1 MKHAPDMESPRP
13 PRRRRRTSE
22 PRRLLLAIG
31 LTLAFHVLVVGGVV
45 LLSFLPSSRPPVTPR
60 TAVAMQTLSAEDWE
74 RNRAVAPGDTAQV
87 PPDRALAP
95 PPEPEKEA
103 LKPAPEPPDP
113 ERPAGP
119 VVATPPG
126 NDEIPD
132 DAAFAAETNNRVD
145 RQTLARDR
153 THKWKNAQSRT
164 TAEEDRQG
172 QGTDAMAGTPSLEGN
187 GGEGDDDRVRQEAGN
202 TAPQMELPASAPRQE
217 IAIRPPTAGGREEG
231 PQLENQRSSEG
242 FEGNSDR
249 LNVTPGSEGSGDDG
263 QLPSEGRRGQ
273 RGLASLM
280 PSSAVMDRI
289 TGSAAADV
297 RDENIEEGDGTFL
310 NTRQWKYA
318 SFFNRVKQSVGF
330 AWEPMHQLMRR
341 DPTGSVYGGRDRV
354 TVLAVKLDTTGSL
367 QAVEIERSSGLDFLD
382 LEAVRAFEKAQPFP
396 RPPPGMVKDGVIA
409 FNFTFYM
416 DMGGT
421 PRFRFSNPR

>member
-1 MKHAPDMESPRP
+1 MKHVPDMESHRP
-13 PRRRRRTSE
+13 PRRRRRSSE

-31 LTLAFHVLVVGGVV
+31 LTIAFHVLVLAGVM
-45 LLSFLPSSRPPVTPR
+45 LTSLLPSSREPVTPT

-74 RNRAVAPGDTAQV
+74 RNRALAPGDAAQA
-87 PPDRALAP
+87 PPDRTLAK
-95 PPEPEKEA
+95 PPEPKEEA
-103 LKPAPEPPDP
+103 PESAPEPPEP

-126 NDEIPD
+126 NDEIPE

-153 THKWKNAQSRT
+153 TSKWKNAQSRT

-172 QGTDAMAGTPSLEGN
+172 QGTDAMAGAPTLEGN
-187 GGEGDDDRVRQEAGN
+187 GGEGDDDRARQEAGN

-217 IAIRPPTAGGREEG
+217 IAIRPPTQGGREEG
-231 PQLENQRSSEG
+231 PQVENQQSSEG

-249 LNVTPGSEGSGDDG
+249 FNVTPGSEGTGADG

-289 TGSAAADV
+289 TGAAAADV
-297 RDENIEEGDGTFL
+297 RDESIEEGDDTFL

-341 DPTGSVYGGRDRV
+341 DPTGSVYGGRDRI
-354 TVLAVKLDTTGSL
+354 TVLAVKLDTSGSL
-367 QAVEIERSSGLDFLD
+367 QTVEIERSSGLDFLD